1 MDSNNILQEM
11 GIKELEH
18 VVLKAKGD
26 EVSLNNRDY
35 EDGEPVLCFRNIQI
49 ALLSEDTRVVA
60 AQGGFLNQPRV
71 VWEERTNTTFQF
83 SNGTLNPI
91 SLKMLLESKMLKE
104 DNPRIPYQELIILD
118 GQGQGYLTHEP
129 VPDGEGKIFYQG
141 FARENL
147 QNKIEG
153 KLDEQNRKKFY
164 CGDKYANQEI
174 MVNYYYR
181 SKNYGTI
188 YTLSRE
194 RKANL
199 YSLEATFYLKDEND
213 GRLHTGILEMPKV
226 YIMSNINLRMGE
238 RADPAVGTFRIM
250 AMPENYDGYDSM
262 VWRMTYLDEDIYGI

>member
-1 MDSNNILQEM
+1 MDSNNVLQEM

-26 EVSLNNRDY
+26 EVSLNGRDY
-35 EDGEPVLCFRNIQI
+35 EDGEPILCFRNIQI
-49 ALLSEDTRVVA
+49 ALLSEDTRVVT

-104 DNPRIPYQELIILD
+104 DSPRIPYQELIILD

-129 VPDGEGKIFYQG
+129 VPDEEGKIFYQG

-153 KLDEQNRKKFY
+153 KLDEQNRRKFY
-164 CGDKYANQEI
+164 CGDEYANQEI
-174 MVNYYYR
+174 MVNYYYH
-181 SKNYGTI
+181 SKNSGTI

>member
-1 MDSNNILQEM
+1 MDSNNVLQEM

-26 EVSLNNRDY
+26 EVNLNGRDY

-49 ALLSEDTRVVA
+49 ALLTEDTRVVA

-71 VWEERTNTTFQF
+71 VWEERVNTTFQF

-91 SLKMLLESKMLKE
+91 SLKMLLGSNMLKQ
-104 DNPRIPYQELIILD
+104 DNPRIPYQELVYLD
-118 GQGQGYLTHEP
+118 KQGQGYLTYEP
-129 VPDGEGKIFYQG
+129 VPDKEGKIFYQG
-141 FARENL
+141 FDRENL
-147 QNKIEG
+147 QGKING
-153 KLDEQNRKKFY
+153 KLDKQNRRKVD
-164 CGDKYANQEI
+164 CGTNYANQEI
-174 MVNYYYR
+174 MVNYYYY
-181 SKNYGTI
+181 SKNSGTI
-188 YTLSRE
+188 YTLNRE

-238 RADPAVGTFRIM
+238 RADPTVGTFRIM

>member
-1 MDSNNILQEM
+1 MDSNNVLQEM

-26 EVSLNNRDY
+26 EVSLNGRDY
-35 EDGEPVLCFRNIQI
+35 EDGEPILCFRNIQI

-71 VWEERTNTTFQF
+71 VWEERSNTTFQF

-91 SLKMLLESKMLKE
+91 SLKMLIESNMLKE
-104 DNPRIPYQELIILD
+104 DKPRIPYQELVYLD
-118 GQGQGYLTHEP
+118 GQGQGYLTYEP
-129 VPDGEGKIFYQG
+129 VPDKEGKIFYQG

-153 KLDEQNRKKFY
+153 KLDEQNRRKIY
-164 CGDKYANQEI
+164 CGDNYADQEI
-174 MVNYYYR
+174 MVNYYYY
-181 SKNYGTI
+181 SKNSGTI

-238 RADPAVGTFRIM
+238 RADPTVGTFRIM
-250 AMPENYDGYDSM
+250 AMPEDYDGYDSM

>member
-1 MDSNNILQEM
+1 MDSNNVLQEM

-26 EVSLNNRDY
+26 EVSLNGRDY

-104 DNPRIPYQELIILD
+104 DNPRIPYQELVILD

-129 VPDGEGKIFYQG
+129 VPNGEGKIFYQG
-141 FARENL
+141 FAKENL

-164 CGDKYANQEI
+164 CGDEHANQEI

-181 SKNYGTI
+181 SKNCGTI

-238 RADPAVGTFRIM
+238 RADPTVGTFRIM